1 MPNKKLI
8 HPHDKFFKDSF
19 SRLSVAQSFIE
30 HYLSAEDKKL
40 IDPSTL
46 EAVKDSHIS
55 PELQELFSDSLY
67 AGLTPDKS
75 KHVYFLFEHK
85 SYPDRRVGVQLQENI
100 AMVLQYHQRQHGR
113 ENVPVVFSIVIFQN
127 LSESNTEN
135 QPVYH
140 FIPYAKQNII
150 FPDLRFIIINLSI
163 LSDEKITGIPS
174 LRILFQILK
183 YIHNSSLP
191 EKIRDIIVIF
201 KELNDD
207 PDAAEYFKALMKYL
221 EGATSNI
228 LFLKLQD
235 HIKSILNE
243 GEDDMSKMLEYVL
256 QDIIK
261 KKLEQTAYKNRQE
274 GEKKGFGEGFEK
286 GFEKGIE
293 KGIEEG
299 FEGGV
304 KEGEKKGIEQEKE
317 IRTVEIALN
326 LLSIDMDIETI
337 SRVTGLTIEKI
348 KELRDNKNE

>member
-201 KELNDD
+201 MELNDD
-207 PDAAEYFKALMKYL
+207 PEAPKYFESLMKYL
-221 EGATSNI
+221 EGAI
-228 LFLKLQD
+228 PEDLFIRVQD
-235 HIKSILNE
+235 
-243 GEDDMSKMLEYVL
+243 
-256 QDIIK
+256 
-261 KKLEQTAYKNRQE
+261 
-274 GEKKGFGEGFEK
+274 
-286 GFEKGIE
+286 
-293 KGIEEG
+293 
-299 FEGGV
+299 
-304 KEGEKKGIEQEKE
+304 E
-317 IRTVEIALN
+317 IRTILN
-326 LLSIDMDIETI
+326 KGKIICPDCLKVFYRILLK
-337 SRVTGLTIEKI
+337 RGWNRLLLKANRKGLEKEKKRELKRELK
-348 KELRDNKNE
+348 KELMKLSLK